1 MTRTARLGGSLLVNL
16 VLTVGLLVA
25 APIAHSTGLLAD
37 AGHNLTDALAIVLA
51 LVAISLAARPATE
64 RRSYGNSRMTILAA
78 LINGVVL
85 VGVTVTICVLAVER
99 LIHPQAIHGA
109 MVMVVASLSAAANMI
124 VVLLLSEDRHDLNVR
139 GAAVHAIGDAL
150 SGLVVA
156 LAGLIAL
163 LASGPIAERVDPIA
177 SLLVA
182 AFIVVEGIKVTGA
195 SLHVLLEGVP
205 ADIDLADVRQALC
218 SVEGVQEV
226 HDLHVWSLDSEHR
239 ALSAHLVVLGDPS
252 LGATGPLLTQV
263 RALLDTR
270 FRIEHATVEL
280 ETSDAGGDDVRHHR

>member
-1 MTRTARLGGSLLVNL
+1 MTRTARLGGSLVINV

-25 APIAHSTGLLAD
+25 GHFAHSTGLLAD
-37 AGHNLTDALAIVLA
+37 AGHNLTDAMAIALA
-51 LVAISLAARPATE
+51 LVAIAFAARPATE
-64 RRSYGNSRMTILAA
+64 RRSFGNSRMTILAA
-78 LINGVVL
+78 LLNGVVL

-109 MVMVVASLSAAANMI
+109 VVLVVASLSAAANML

-139 GAAVHAIGDAL
+139 SAAVHALGDAL
-150 SGLVVA
+150 SALVVA
-156 LAGLIAL
+156 TAGLIAL

-177 SLLVA
+177 SLIVA

-205 ADIDLADVRQALC
+205 SDIDLADVRQALC
-218 SVEGVQEV
+218 SVEGIEEV

-252 LGATGPLLTQV
+252 LGATAPLLTEV
-263 RALLDTR
+263 RALLDER

-280 ETSDAGGDDVRHHR
+280 ETSDADGDDVRHHR